1 MTRFTTLAAAA
12 IEIATTARKAIMR
25 RLAPEIVARRNGP
38 TLTAAIH
45 NGDLVTVSAHLHTIG
60 ADTDTIR
67 RYGPT
72 LGKKVK
78 AAHLARTGGRCP
90 MQVWTVGPHGYPI
103 QVSVYSPADP
113 SLTEGV
119 TGYDRTAHLVN
130 A

>member
-1 MTRFTTLAAAA
+1 MNRLTTLAAAA
-12 IEIATTARKAIMR
+12 IEIATIASKALMR
-25 RLAPEIVARRNGP
+25 RLASEIVARRNGP

-45 NGDLVTVSAHLHTIG
+45 NGDLVTIGAHLTTLG
-60 ADTDTIR
+60 ADTDTVR
-67 RYGPT
+67 RYGST

-78 AAHLARTGGRCP
+78 AAHLALTGRTP

>member
-78 AAHLARTGGRCP
+78 AAHHDLTGRAP
-90 MQVWTVGPHGYPI
+90 MQAGA
-103 QVSVYSPADP
+103 SS
-113 SLTEGV
+113 
-119 TGYDRTAHLVN
+119 
-130 A
+130 

>member
-1 MTRFTTLAAAA
+1 MTRFTTLAAAT

-38 TLTAAIH
+38 TLTAAVM
-45 NGDLVTVSAHLHTIG
+45 NGDLVTVSAHLDTIG

-78 AAHLARTGGRCP
+78 AAHLTLTGRPP

-119 TGYDRTAHLVN
+119 AAYDRTAHLVN